1 MRGLFIYLVIVF
13 AGLVLITISTVID
26 CGHGT
31 KRYTVSDIST
41 YVRNYNDEERLFADI
56 SYVND
61 DDETETISVYSSD
74 KEQDANSDTF
84 QLPTTL
90 RDKKAIYG
98 YIDADFERQ
107 SDDKDDAVIEVVGN
121 CTKVKIIL
129 PDDIYNKMFD
139 EFCYSIEYTKI
150 YSND

>member
-1 MRGLFIYLVIVF
+1 MRVAFTSMAICFLFVVLMIVD
-13 AGLVLITISTVID
+13 TIID

-31 KRYTVSDIST
+31 KSYTVSDIST

-61 DDETETISVYSSD
+61 DGETETISVYSSN
-74 KEQDANSDTF
+74 KEQDASGDTF

-107 SDDKDDAVIEVVGN
+107 SDDKDNAVIEVVGN
-121 CTKVKIIL
+121 CVEIKIIL
-129 PDDIYNKMFD
+129 PDDTYNTMFN
-139 EFCYSIEYTKI
+139 EFCHSTEYTKI
-150 YSND
+150 YPNS